1 VVLADSNT
9 EVAVSPAG
17 DTARTGVAVS
27 PTGDTART
35 GARLGPDPEVAV
47 SPTGDTARTGARLG
61 PARTGSDR
69 LGPEGPRSVS
79 RRGHSG

>member
-9 EVAVSPAG
+9 E
-17 DTARTGVAVS
+17 VAVS

-61 PARTGSDR
+61 PARTGSD
-69 LGPEGPRSVS
+69 LKVPAVS
-79 RRGHSG
+79 PAVSPAGDTAVDA